1 MTADSCSNMPIAVW
15 NIASSAR
22 IKALAA
28 NAQLSEYDANAPLGF
43 GANTTG
49 GAGGSSV
56 TVSSASDLVSALKS
70 SGKKEIYIKG
80 AIKVTSILRAEKCS
94 DKTIYGLPGSY
105 LYSEERTTASN
116 TGILYFKNCTNI
128 IMRNVTFKSAG
139 AYDIDGNDNLCFENC
154 KNMWVDHC
162 DFQDGVDGNF
172 DCKKQSDNICVS
184 WCKFHYLKSPMS
196 GGSGGS
202 NDHRYTNLWGSS
214 DSYTDDR
221 GKLRTTFVCCWWG
234 EGCRERMPRVRFGQ
248 VHLVNCLWNSSVAN
262 YCVAAGQEAQCYIEK
277 SAFIGVKNPIAD
289 YDNSKQ
295 SGGVLVDCYTQ
306 NISGS
311 TAVRNC
317 TFNPSNA
324 YANNWKKIA
333 ANQVQSVL
341 TACNGAGATLNVAEG
356 KGVVGSICGGSQI
369 DPIDPNP
376 VVNDPVITKTGSG
389 SSKQTIEL
397 GQSITSFGYTWTDA
411 DDIEV
416 NGLPNGINVS
426 IDRNSKK
433 IAVSGTPSEFG
444 IFNFTVTTVGAE
456 NNAQKSGCITVTK
469 NGFTGDASLA
479 ISDRNALL
487 QDSIILGDAITPFY
501 IAFSNCQKV
510 EIQGLPNGI
519 ETNIS
524 NDTMFVSGIPTE
536 RGDYSWSAKTIGGLS
551 EASINGKIIVVNDPT
566 SVKGVTNNAI
576 MMQTIVDNQ
585 LNIWLDNESASKIE
599 IITLTGQIEKSFEH
613 KSGHISVDCSTLNK
627 GIYIVRIT
635 TSDNVIAK
643 RMIKR

>member
-1 MTADSCSNMPIAVW
+1 MDMKLKNLLFAILFGL
-15 NIASSAR
+15 SA
-22 IKALAA
+22 LVA

-56 TVSSASDLVSALKS
+56 TVSSFSELQSALKS

-80 AIKVTSILRAEKCS
+80 AIRFTSMLRVDRQS
-94 DKTIYGLPGSY
+94 DKTLYGLPGSY
-105 LYSEERTTASN
+105 LYSDERTTASS

-128 IMRNVTFKSAG
+128 IIRNVTFKSAG

-154 KNMWVDHC
+154 QNMWVDHC

-184 WCKFHYLKSPMS
+184 WCKFHYLKAPQAGGN
-196 GGSGGS
+196 GGSG
-202 NDHRYTNLWGSS
+202 DHRFTNLWGSS
-214 DSYTDDR
+214 DSNTDDR

-234 EGCRERMPRVRFGQ
+234 EGCKERMPRVRFGQ

-262 YCVAAGQEAQCYIEK
+262 YCVAAGQEAQCYVEK
-277 SAFIGVKNPIAD
+277 SAFIGVKNPITD
-289 YDNSKQ
+289 YDNSNQ
-295 SGGVLVDCYTQ
+295 SGGVMVDCYTQ

-311 TAVRNC
+311 TSVRSC

-333 ANQVQSVL
+333 ANEVPTVL
-341 TACNGAGATLNVAEG
+341 TACNGAGATLNVEEG
-356 KGVVGSICGGSQI
+356 KGVVGSTCGGGSYGGGDQE
-369 DPIDPNP
+369 PIK
-376 VVNDPVITKTGSG
+376 NDPVITKTGSG
-389 SSKQTIEL
+389 PSKQTIEL
-397 GQSITSFGYTWTDA
+397 GESIVNFGYTWSDA
-411 DDIEV
+411 DDVEI

-433 IAVSGTPSEFG
+433 VSISGTPTEFG
-444 IFNFTVTTVGAE
+444 VFNYTITTVGAK

-469 NGFTGDASLA
+469 NGFTGSASLA
-479 ISDRNALL
+479 INNENALL
-487 QDSIILGDAITPFY
+487 QDSIILGEAITPFS
-501 IAFSNCQKV
+501 IAFSNCQSIN
-510 EIQGLPNGI
+510 IQGLPNGI

-536 RGDYSWSAKTIGGLS
+536 RGDYSWSVKTVGGLT
-551 EASINGKIIVVNDPT
+551 EATLNGSIIVINDPS
-566 SVKGVTNNAI
+566 SVKEISNKSI
-576 MMQTIVDNQ
+576 MMQTVVDKL
-585 LNIWLDNESASKIE
+585 LNIRLDNESASKIE
-599 IITLTGQIEKSFEH
+599 IITLTGLVEKSIEN

-643 RMIKR
+643 RIIKR

>member
-1 MTADSCSNMPIAVW
+1 MKLKTLLFTTLFW
-15 NIASSAR
+15 LSAFV
-22 IKALAA
+22 A

-43 GANTTG
+43 GAATTG

-56 TVSSASDLVSALKS
+56 TVSTLSELQTALKT
-70 SGKKEIYIKG
+70 SGKLTIYIKG
-80 AIKVTSILRAEKCS
+80 AIKFTSMFSVSSQS
-94 DKTIYGLPGSY
+94 DKTILGLPGSY
-105 LYSEERTTASN
+105 LYSEQRTTASA
-116 TGILYFKNCTNI
+116 TGILYFKSCKNI

-139 AYDIDGNDNLCFENC
+139 AYDCDGNDNLCFENC
-154 KNMWVDHC
+154 QNMWVDHC

-184 WCKFHYLKSPMS
+184 WCKFHYLKSPMA

-214 DSYTDDR
+214 DTYTNDR

-311 TAVRNC
+311 TAVRYC
-317 TFNPSNA
+317 SFNPSNA

-333 ANQVQSVL
+333 ANQVYNVL

-356 KGVVGSICGGSQI
+356 KGVIGSACGGATI
-369 DPIDPNP
+369 DPNPGVDPNP

-397 GQSITSFGYTWTDA
+397 GQSIASFGYTWTETNDV
-411 DDIEV
+411 EV
-416 NGLPNGINVS
+416 KGLPNGINVS
-426 IDRNSKK
+426 IDRSSKK
-433 IAVSGTPSEFG
+433 VAISGTPTEFG
-444 IFNFTVTTVGAE
+444 VFNYTITTVGAE

-469 NGFTGDASLA
+469 NGFTGNATLIFSDDNDLNQESL
-479 ISDRNALL
+479 
-487 QDSIILGDAITPFY
+487 ILGSTIKPFY
-501 IAFSNCQKV
+501 AIFSNCESV
-510 EIQGLPNGI
+510 AFEGLPNGV
-519 ETNIS
+519 ETNAI
-524 NDTMFVSGIPTE
+524 NDTIFISGTPSDT
-536 RGDYSWSAKTIGGLS
+536 GNYVWSAKTIGGLT
-551 EASINGKIIVVNDPT
+551 EVVRNGLISVINDPSSAKLISDENLFMS
-566 SVKGVTNNAI
+566 SVINDK
-576 MMQTIVDNQ
+576 
-585 LNIWLDNESASKIE
+585 LDICLANETASKIE
-599 IITLTGQIEKSFEH
+599 IIALTGQVEKRIAN
-613 KSGHISVDCSTLNK
+613 KSGNISVDCSKLKK
-627 GIYIVRIT
+627 GIYVVRIT
-635 TSDNVIAK
+635 TANNVITK
-643 RMIKR
+643 KVVKK

>member
-1 MTADSCSNMPIAVW
+1 MKLKTLLFTILFWVS
-15 NIASSAR
+15 
-22 IKALAA
+22 ALAA

-43 GANTTG
+43 GANATG

-80 AIKVTSILRAEKCS
+80 TIKVTSILRAEKCS

-214 DSYTDDR
+214 DTYTNDR

-369 DPIDPNP
+369 DPGDSNP

-397 GQSITSFGYTWTDA
+397 GQSITDFGYTWTDA

-444 IFNFTVTTVGAE
+444 VFNFTVTTVGAE
-456 NNAQKSGCITVTK
+456 NNAQKS
-469 NGFTGDASLA
+469 
-479 ISDRNALL
+479 
-487 QDSIILGDAITPFY
+487 DSQATHL
-501 IAFSNCQKV
+501 
-510 EIQGLPNGI
+510 
-519 ETNIS
+519 
-524 NDTMFVSGIPTE
+524 
-536 RGDYSWSAKTIGGLS
+536 
-551 EASINGKIIVVNDPT
+551 
-566 SVKGVTNNAI
+566 
-576 MMQTIVDNQ
+576 
-585 LNIWLDNESASKIE
+585 
-599 IITLTGQIEKSFEH
+599 
-613 KSGHISVDCSTLNK
+613 
-627 GIYIVRIT
+627 
-635 TSDNVIAK
+635 
-643 RMIKR
+643 

>member
-1 MTADSCSNMPIAVW
+1 MKLKTLLFTVLFWVS
-15 NIASSAR
+15 
-22 IKALAA
+22 ALAA

-56 TVSSASDLVSALKS
+56 TVSTLSDLQSALKS
-70 SGKKEIYIKG
+70 SGKKIIYIKG
-80 AIKVTSILRAEKCS
+80 AIKFSSMFTVSSQS
-94 DKTIYGLPGSY
+94 DKTILGLPGSY
-105 LYSEERTTASN
+105 LYSEQRTTASS
-116 TGILYFKNCTNI
+116 TGILYFKNCSNI

-139 AYDIDGNDNLCFENC
+139 AYDCDGNDNLCFENC

-214 DSYTDDR
+214 DTYTNDR

-248 VHLVNCLWNSSVAN
+248 IHLVNCLWNSSVAN
-262 YCVAAGQEAQCYIEK
+262 YCVGAGQEAQCYIEK
-277 SAFIGVKNPIAD
+277 CAFIKVKNPIAD
-289 YDNSKQ
+289 YDKSKNS
-295 SGGVLVDCYTQ
+295 GAVMVDCYTQ

-311 TAVRNC
+311 TSLRNC
-317 TFNPSNA
+317 SFNPSNA

-333 ANQVQSVL
+333 ANQVQTVL
-341 TACNGAGATLNVAEG
+341 TACNGAGATLNVMEG

-369 DPIDPNP
+369 DPGDSNP

-397 GQSITSFGYTWTDA
+397 GQSITDFGYTWTDA

-416 NGLPNGINVS
+416 NGLPNGINVY
-426 IDRNSKK
+426 IDKNSKK
-433 IAVSGTPSEFG
+433 VNISGTPSEFG

-501 IAFSNCQKV
+501 IAFSNCQNV

-519 ETNIS
+519 EASIS

-536 RGDYSWSAKTIGGLS
+536 RGEYSWSAKTIGGLS

-566 SVKGVTNNAI
+566 SIKDMNNNAI